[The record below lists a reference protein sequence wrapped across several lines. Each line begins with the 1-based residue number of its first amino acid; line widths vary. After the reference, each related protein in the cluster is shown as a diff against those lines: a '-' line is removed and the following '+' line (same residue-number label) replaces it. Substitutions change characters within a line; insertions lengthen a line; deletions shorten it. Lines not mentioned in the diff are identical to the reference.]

1 MEKIVV
7 ICGVCAFE
15 GKFVSLCFFVFFSF
29 FFFCVVAAPEFV
41 EIFVSRS
48 RKNANPYIFRQN
60 VLNPYI
66 FATPIF

>member
-7 ICGVCAFE
+7 ICGMCDFEENLCLSAFSSS
-15 GKFVSLCFFVFFSF
+15 SL

-48 RKNANPYIFRQN
+48 VFR
-60 VLNPYI
+60 V
-66 FATPIF
+66 F